1 MMRLVIIGALALAG
15 VAGFAA
21 PTRRRASSRLRMG
34 LFDDLANSVKQGL
47 AEATQEVTVQHVL
60 VDSKV
65 KALQIERGLLEEG
78 VTSESVGRAA
88 QRFSTCGSA
97 KKRPDARMAQL
108 RGAPG
113 ELVFRR
119 GQMDKAFEKAS
130 FEGPIGALQVVETQF
145 GVHVLRVA
153 ARTGEAPAPPPEP
166 VAEGDAPKEKGKKKA
181 SPKRTSKKGFAAS

>member
-78 VTSESVGRAA
+78 VTSESVGRVDSSRRA
-88 QRFSTCGSA
+88 
-97 KKRPDARMAQL
+97 
-108 RGAPG
+108 RGASTSPRVARRPRPSMPAKIS
-113 ELVFRR
+113 ELVTSPSPSRSKRR
-119 GQMDKAFEKAS
+119 K
-130 FEGPIGALQVVETQF
+130 
-145 GVHVLRVA
+145 
-153 ARTGEAPAPPPEP
+153 
-166 VAEGDAPKEKGKKKA
+166 
-181 SPKRTSKKGFAAS
+181 TSA